1 MPEGNKF
8 KIDSSGSIVH
18 ENSSADSSG
27 SRIPREIDLFGFVV
41 DLKVFIVILAT
52 VLFFFRFKGCKH
64 AICFHRSQLALRS
77 KFTASSGGIEESSSV
92 NGSNFRAMSQWGL
105 SFVFVCSI

>member
-18 ENSSADSSG
+18 ENSSADSNG
-27 SRIPREIDLFGFVV
+27 SRIPREVDLFGFVV

-52 VLFFFRFKGCKH
+52 ILLFFRFKGCK
-64 AICFHRSQLALRS
+64 ACYLFPLQSS
-77 KFTASSGGIEESSSV
+77 YTSFTISLL
-92 NGSNFRAMSQWGL
+92 FFYPMYK
-105 SFVFVCSI
+105 

>member
-18 ENSSADSSG
+18 ENSSADSNG
-27 SRIPREIDLFGFVV
+27 SRIPREVDLFGFVV

-64 AICFHRSQLALRS
+64 AICFHPSHLVLPSQS
-77 KFTASSGGIEESSSV
+77 YYVSFYCYSSL
-92 NGSNFRAMSQWGL
+92 FL
-105 SFVFVCSI
+105 SIIWII